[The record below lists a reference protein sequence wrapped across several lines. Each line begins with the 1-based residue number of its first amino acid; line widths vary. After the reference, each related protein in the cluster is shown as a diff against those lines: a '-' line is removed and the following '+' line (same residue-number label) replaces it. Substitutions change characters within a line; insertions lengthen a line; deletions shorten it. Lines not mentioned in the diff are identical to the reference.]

1 MYYLTKLKNL
11 LQYKYI
17 ALLLLIILLS
27 IIRCNNFKSIYNKND
42 TIFYG
47 EIEEYQIKDTY
58 VTFIVKGK
66 EKLKCNYYLKNNN
79 NIKLNYG
86 DKLYLKGTLK
96 PPNNNTIP
104 NTFNYKKYLKNKK
117 IFYILEVDKIIKKNK
132 TNKIIYKIKNILKK
146 RLDKYD
152 TTGYLN
158 AFILGNKNNL
168 DKDSYDNYLKNGI
181 IHIFSISGMHISL
194 LASIILSIL
203 NKIKK
208 TNNNIII
215 VIIFLIFYLILTNYQ
230 ASIIRSI
237 IFYINIQIFKLKKIN
252 IKKIDA
258 LLISLSIILLFLPE
272 FIYDIGF
279 QYSSIV
285 SISLLYFK
293 NKFNKNYILNLL
305 YVSFISFLISF
316 PITVNLNYQ
325 VNLLSI
331 FINLIFVPLV
341 SFILYPLS
349 IITFII
355 PILNP
360 LFNKLMNITEFIS
373 NYISLIKIMNISIP
387 KLNTIF
393 IIIYY
398 ILVYIS
404 LTKNKKYFLILILY
418 ILFIKNINL
427 LDNNYY
433 VYYLDV
439 KQGDMS
445 LIKYKDEC
453 IVIDTGPNNKN
464 YNIIDNHIKFMHSI
478 GINNIDLLIISH
490 GDSDHIGN
498 AKYLVNNFKVNKVSF
513 NIGNNSDLEKDLIK
527 VLKNKNIFY
536 TTSFNKENKKIKYYY
551 LNTKEY
557 NNEND
562 NSSVIY
568 LLINKYKFL
577 FMGDASTE
585 REKDILSKYNLNN
598 IDFIKVGHHGSNTSS
613 SEHFINNIKPKFSI
627 ISVGKNN
634 KYGHPKKEVLDTLKN
649 SKIYRTDLNGS
660 IKVKINKNT
669 YKIKTFSP

>member
-42 TIFYG
+42 TIFFG

-58 VTFIVKGK
+58 ITFILKGK

-79 NIKLNYG
+79 AVKLNYG

-96 PPNNNTIP
+96 VPNNNTIP

-117 IFYILEVDKIIKKNK
+117 IFYILEVDKIIKQNK
-132 TNKIIYKIKNILKK
+132 TNKLIYKIKNILKK

-168 DKDSYDNYLKNGI
+168 DKDSYNDYLKNGI

-194 LASIILSIL
+194 LASIILSVL

-230 ASIIRSI
+230 ASIVRSI

-252 IKKIDA
+252 IKKTDI
-258 LLISLSIILLFLPE
+258 LLLSLSIILLFLPE
-272 FIYDIGF
+272 FIYDVGF

-285 SISLLYFK
+285 SLSLLHFK

-331 FINLIFVPLV
+331 FINLIFVPMV
-341 SFILYPLS
+341 SFVLYPLS

-360 LFNKLMNITEFIS
+360 IFNKLMNITEFIS

-387 KLNTIF
+387 KLNTIV

-404 LTKNKKYFLILILY
+404 LTKNKKYFFILIFY
-418 ILFIKNINL
+418 ILFIKNVNV

-439 KQGDMS
+439 SQGDMS

-453 IVIDTGPNNKN
+453 IIIDTGPNNKK
-464 YNIIDNHIKFMHSI
+464 YNITDNHIKFMRSI

-498 AKYLVNNFKVNKVSF
+498 AKYLVNNFKVNNVSF
-513 NIGNNSDLEKDLIK
+513 NIGNTSELEKDLIK
-527 VLKNKNIFY
+527 VLNKKNIFY
-536 TTSFNKENKKIKYYY
+536 TTNFNKKTNKIKKYY
-551 LNTKEY
+551 LNTKQY

-568 LLINKYKFL
+568 LIRNKYKFL
-577 FMGDASTE
+577 FMGDASIE
-585 REKDILSKYNLNN
+585 REKDILVQYNLNN
-598 IDFIKVGHHGSNTSS
+598 IDFLKVGHHGSNTSS
-613 SEHFINNIKPKFSI
+613 SEYFISSIKPKFSI

-634 KYGHPKKEVLDTLKN
+634 RYGHPKKEVLDTLKT
-649 SKIYRTDLNGS
+649 SKIYRTDLDGS
-660 IKVKINKNT
+660 IEIKINKKG
-669 YKIKTFSP
+669 YKIKTFRP

>member
-445 LIKYKDEC
+445 LIKYKDES

>member
-1 MYYLTKLKNL
+1 
-11 LQYKYI
+11 
-17 ALLLLIILLS
+17 
-27 IIRCNNFKSIYNKND
+27 
-42 TIFYG
+42 
-47 EIEEYQIKDTY
+47 
-58 VTFIVKGK
+58 
-66 EKLKCNYYLKNNN
+66 
-79 NIKLNYG
+79 
-86 DKLYLKGTLK
+86 
-96 PPNNNTIP
+96 
-104 NTFNYKKYLKNKK
+104 
-117 IFYILEVDKIIKKNK
+117 
-132 TNKIIYKIKNILKK
+132 
-146 RLDKYD
+146 
-152 TTGYLN
+152 
-158 AFILGNKNNL
+158 
-168 DKDSYDNYLKNGI
+168 
-181 IHIFSISGMHISL
+181 MHISL

>member
-293 NKFNKNYILNLL
+293 NKYNKNYILNLL

-433 VYYLDV
+433 VYYVDV

-464 YNIIDNHIKFMHSI
+464 YNITDNHIKFMHSI

-577 FMGDASTE
+577 FMGDASAE

-613 SEHFINNIKPKFSI
+613 SEYFINNIKPQFSI

>member
-27 IIRCNNFKSIYNKND
+27 MIRCNNFKSIYNKND

-577 FMGDASTE
+577 FMGDASAE

-613 SEHFINNIKPKFSI
+613 SEYFINNIKPQFSI